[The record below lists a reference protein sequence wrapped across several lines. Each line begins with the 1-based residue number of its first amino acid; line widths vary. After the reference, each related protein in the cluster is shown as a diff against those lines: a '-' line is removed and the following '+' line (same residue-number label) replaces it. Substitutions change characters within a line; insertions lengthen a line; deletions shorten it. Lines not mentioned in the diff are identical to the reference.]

1 MPKIMGFGNLSTLR
15 RRRTRRAGSFKNAL
29 GVVLEGSVRRRPS
42 RKLRRLGGSPGEHGK
57 NYDKFL
63 SRSEEL
69 LAKAQRSSGSAACT
83 SALDALY
90 YAGIAEGEARHAT
103 FTPTTARVVAATAMT
118 VARRACGCKSQK

>member
-29 GVVLEGSVRRRPS
+29 GVVLEGSARRLPS

-63 SRSEEL
+63 TKSEERL
-69 LAKAQRSSGSAACT
+69 YKAYDSSGSNACT
-83 SALDALY
+83 LALEALY
-90 YAGIAEGEARHAT
+90 YAAMAEGEARHT
-103 FTPTTARVVAATAMT
+103 TSEPTRAQAAAISAMT
-118 VARRACGCKSQK
+118 AARRVCGCKSQR